1 MAPMGGF
8 YSPSST
14 LLISTAFTTA
24 YVSSIY
30 LFPASRVS
38 SVSSRPVAPST
49 PSSTSSTH
57 APIPPTAIPRD
68 RNSPSVIR
76 ARLLAVT
83 IVSCL
88 ACLSIRSLLQRY
100 PPSLIHPPASTLLG
114 LDLPTS
120 ASKLFNLLTYPL
132 GLTASLFLG
141 SLYVAFLDGSLLPGQ
156 RGFRWRKMKDQF
168 TSLQGIRNY
177 IVGPWTE
184 ELVFRSAII
193 SISALGGWYKKQ
205 LVFLTPLYF
214 GIGQSTAVP
223 RESTERLIMRLMG
236 LGSEIAHVH
245 HAYEVYIGHGRT
257 KQALVN
263 GVLGSAFQ
271 FAYTTLFGWYA
282 AFLFVRTGT
291 FFPPFSF
298 DEFHPVSGQ
307 APSQRRDACTGSILP
322 SILVHTFCNWWGLPP
337 IVDALRVYP
346 EKKIPILASYVLGI
360 ATFSYGLFRW
370 TEPRLFGGSWYWN

>member
-1 MAPMGGF
+1 MVPMGGF

-38 SVSSRPVAPST
+38 SGSSRPVAPST
-49 PSSTSSTH
+49 PLSTSSTH
-57 APIPPTAIPRD
+57 ASIPPTAIPRD
-68 RNSPSVIR
+68 RNCPSVIR

-83 IVSCL
+83 I
-88 ACLSIRSLLQRY
+88 
-100 PPSLIHPPASTLLG
+100 LI
-114 LDLPTS
+114 
-120 ASKLFNLLTYPL
+120 TYPL

-156 RGFRWRKMKDQF
+156 RGFRWREVRDQF

-193 SISALGGWYKKQ
+193 SISALGGWSKKQ

-223 RESTERLIMRLMG
+223 RESTERLITRLMG
-236 LGSEIAHVH
+236 LRSGIAHVH

-282 AFLFVRTGT
+282 TFLFVRTGA
-291 FFPPFSF
+291 FFSPFSF
-298 DEFHPVSGQ
+298 DEFHPVFGQ
-307 APSQRRDACTGSILP
+307 APSQPRHACTGSILP
-322 SILVHTFCNWWGLPP
+322 PILVHTFCNWWGLPP
-337 IVDALRVYP
+337 IVGALRVYP
-346 EKKIPILASYVLGI
+346 EKKIRTFFVYSCLGGFYRRCADSALFTAAIIASYVLGI

>member
-38 SVSSRPVAPST
+38 SVSSRLVAPST

-120 ASKLFNLLTYPL
+120 ATKLFNLLTYPL

-214 GIGQSTAVP
+214 GI
-223 RESTERLIMRLMG
+223 
-236 LGSEIAHVH
+236 AHVH

-282 AFLFVRTGT
+282 AFLFVR
-291 FFPPFSF
+291 
-298 DEFHPVSGQ
+298 
-307 APSQRRDACTGSILP
+307 TGSILP